1 MALLD
6 EQPYVGYPQMGRRR
20 AMPNTDVQMNQGLLR
35 GASYYPYDLL
45 GSPVDLINMALTPIG
60 LGSEKPVMGSA
71 YLQSLAQ
78 RAGLSAQP
86 TGSNSENIARLVA
99 SLTNPAAGA
108 RAAGRVVEPTVQAL
122 APKAGQMAED
132 YLRSIGGIADIVP
145 TDPARKQAL
154 LEQFNKISGGE
165 KPVRSA
171 VVLIGDKIFTGNTHT
186 QAFEKAIQEGVVRK
200 EGKKF
205 IYPEG
210 AEVNSDLFMLNDGS
224 IVDRLTASRKLDVGS
239 SEGAMRDNLMQI
251 RPAKSMGI
259 DEYMRQAEEIKNQRN
274 KPKTAMQ
281 IAQENAALPIS
292 EGGLGLLSS
301 NTAMDRAKALG
312 YDTPVYHGTN
322 QDIEAFNVE
331 GKGKTAGAGAFLTTN
346 PITAETYVSAS
357 GGGNILPL
365 LLRKDN
371 FLTANARGRNWAD
384 IYTNE
389 LNARAGKNRYTP
401 QELGLDINS
410 ATSTDELGM
419 IANDLSLKGAEIKN
433 VRDLGPNSHVM
444 RSKEYLFNKYG
455 IVPDET
461 FSNVTGEQW
470 AESQRAMQK
479 LYDSQKSD
487 IYAVQDPSLIRSRFA
502 AFDPKRINE
511 PNLLA
516 GVIPFGLLADDEE
529 Y

>member
-6 EQPYVGYPQMGRRR
+6 EQPYIGYPQMGRRR

-45 GSPVDLINMALTPIG
+45 GSPIDLINMG
-60 LGSEKPVMGSA
+60 LKPLGMGSQKPVMGSD

-78 RAGLSAQP
+78 QYGLSQQP
-86 TGSNSENIARLVA
+86 TGSNAENVARLA
-99 SLTNPAAGA
+99 MSAINPATGA
-108 RAAGRVVEPTVQAL
+108 RAVGRVVEPTMQAL

-132 YLRSIGGIADIVP
+132 YLRSIGGIADIAP
-145 TDPARKQAL
+145 Q
-154 LEQFNKISGGE
+154 
-165 KPVRSA
+165 
-171 VVLIGDKIFTGNTHT
+171 
-186 QAFEKAIQEGVVRK
+186 
-200 EGKKF
+200 GKK
-205 IYPEG
+205 
-210 AEVNSDLFMLNDGS
+210 
-224 IVDRLTASRKLDVGS
+224 
-239 SEGAMRDNLMQI
+239 
-251 RPAKSMGI
+251 SM
-259 DEYMRQAEEIKNQRN
+259 
-274 KPKTAMQ
+274 TAMQ
-281 IAQENAALPIS
+281 LAQKNAALPIS
-292 EGGLGLLSS
+292 EGGLGLPAN

-312 YDTPVYHGTN
+312 YETPVYHGTN

-487 IYAVQDPSLIRSRFA
+487 IYAVQDPSLIRSKFA

-516 GVIPFGLLADDEE
+516 GVIPFGLLKDDEE

>member
-6 EQPYVGYPQMGRRR
+6 EQPYIGYPQMGRRR
-20 AMPNTDVQMNQGLLR
+20 AMPNRDVEMNQGLLR
-35 GASYYPYDLL
+35 GASYYPTDLL
-45 GSPVDLINMALTPIG
+45 GSPVDLINMALKPIG
-60 LGSEKPVMGSA
+60 LGSQKPVMGSD

-78 RAGLSAQP
+78 QYGLSQQP
-86 TGSNSENIARLVA
+86 TGSNAENVARLA
-99 SLTNPAAGA
+99 MSAMNPATGA
-108 RAAGRVVEPTVQAL
+108 RAVGRVIEPTAQAL
-122 APKAGQMAED
+122 ASKAGQMAED
-132 YLRSIGGIADIVP
+132 YLRSIGGIADIAP
-145 TDPARKQAL
+145 Q
-154 LEQFNKISGGE
+154 
-165 KPVRSA
+165 
-171 VVLIGDKIFTGNTHT
+171 
-186 QAFEKAIQEGVVRK
+186 
-200 EGKKF
+200 GKK
-205 IYPEG
+205 
-210 AEVNSDLFMLNDGS
+210 
-224 IVDRLTASRKLDVGS
+224 
-239 SEGAMRDNLMQI
+239 
-251 RPAKSMGI
+251 SM
-259 DEYMRQAEEIKNQRN
+259 
-274 KPKTAMQ
+274 TAMQ
-281 IAQENAALPIS
+281 LAQKNAALPIS
-292 EGGLGLLSS
+292 EGGLGLPAN

-444 RSKEYLFNKYG
+444 RSKQYLFDKYG

-470 AESQRAMQK
+470 AESQKAMQK

>member
-1 MALLD
+1 
-6 EQPYVGYPQMGRRR
+6 MGRRR

-45 GSPVDLINMALTPIG
+45 GSPIDLINMG
-60 LGSEKPVMGSA
+60 LKPLGMGLQKPVMGSD

-78 RAGLSAQP
+78 QYGLSQQP
-86 TGSNSENIARLVA
+86 TGSNAENVARLA
-99 SLTNPAAGA
+99 MSAMNPATGA
-108 RAAGRVVEPTVQAL
+108 RAVGRAIEPTMQAL
-122 APKAGQMAED
+122 APKAAQMAED
-132 YLRSIGGIADIVP
+132 YLRSIGGIADIAP
-145 TDPARKQAL
+145 Q
-154 LEQFNKISGGE
+154 
-165 KPVRSA
+165 
-171 VVLIGDKIFTGNTHT
+171 
-186 QAFEKAIQEGVVRK
+186 
-200 EGKKF
+200 GKK
-205 IYPEG
+205 
-210 AEVNSDLFMLNDGS
+210 
-224 IVDRLTASRKLDVGS
+224 
-239 SEGAMRDNLMQI
+239 
-251 RPAKSMGI
+251 SM
-259 DEYMRQAEEIKNQRN
+259 
-274 KPKTAMQ
+274 TAMQ
-281 IAQENAALPIS
+281 LAQKNAALPIS
-292 EGGLGLLSS
+292 EGGLGLPAN

-365 LLRKDN
+365 LLKKDN

-516 GVIPFGLLADDEE
+516 GVIPFGLLKDDEE

>member
-1 MALLD
+1 MLTLAEALRGF
-6 EQPYVGYPQMGRRR
+6 QPPTTSALADPIKEHFRNLPATTAQNAINMNNMVQN
-20 AMPNTDVQMNQGLLR
+20 AMPYNPQTKRFDTG
-35 GASYYPYDLL
+35 P
-45 GSPVDLINMALTPIG
+45 TF
-60 LGSEKPVMGSA
+60 SEFANYVPNLMGS
-71 YLQSLAQ
+71 
-78 RAGLSAQP
+78 
-86 TGSNSENIARLVA
+86 VA
-99 SLTNPAAGA
+99 KAIPAAE
-108 RAAGRVVEPTVQAL
+108 R
-122 APKAGQMAED
+122 
-132 YLRSIGGIADIVP
+132 
-145 TDPARKQAL
+145 
-154 LEQFNKISGGE
+154 
-165 KPVRSA
+165 
-171 VVLIGDKIFTGNTHT
+171 
-186 QAFEKAIQEGVVRK
+186 
-200 EGKKF
+200 
-205 IYPEG
+205 
-210 AEVNSDLFMLNDGS
+210 ML
-224 IVDRLTASRKLDVGS
+224 
-239 SEGAMRDNLMQI
+239 
-251 RPAKSMGI
+251 
-259 DEYMRQAEEIKNQRN
+259 
-274 KPKTAMQ
+274 
-281 IAQENAALPIS
+281 IAQKNAALPIS
-292 EGGLGLLSS
+292 EGGLGLPAT
-301 NTAMDRAKALG
+301 NTATQRAKAMG
-312 YDTPVYHGTN
+312 YETPVYHGTN
-322 QDIEAFNVE
+322 AEIEAFNVK
-331 GKGKTAGAGAFLTTN
+331 GKGKTAGAGAFLTSN
-346 PITAETYVSAS
+346 PITAETYVSSS

-461 FSNVTGEQW
+461 WSNVTGKQW
-470 AESQRAMQK
+470 DESQKAMQK

-516 GVIPFGLLADDEE
+516 GVIPFGLLGDDEE